1 MASLGD
7 AWVDVHANTDPF
19 EREAPEGIRRGAERA
34 EDDFKDVGEDIGETI
49 TTSMGKEFKESGP
62 KLAKSIE
69 DGIKKQK
76 VRTKV
81 TVEVDKDNNVVRR
94 WVSTITDEV
103 EEAFTKSAAPGGPF
117 TRIGAAISDAIGAG
131 FNVSGKSPLIAFL
144 IPLLGA
150 VVGLILAAV
159 QAAGALVAILIVL
172 PALVGAIALEVGVVM
187 LAFEGVGKAIK
198 GAFAAKNTKE
208 LEEALKGLTPAAQE
222 FVKGLLPLKQF
233 FSDLRKLAQEKFF
246 SELRDILPRIANALG
261 PTFFKGFAALA
272 AQMGRLF
279 RHIGLFFASPVFVDF
294 VKDLFPATIRFLRI
308 FGPGFVAFLTGLIE
322 MVDAA
327 LPFLTS
333 LGQIITGNLMSLGVM
348 FSDIAGDPA
357 FQLWLDDMRNTLE
370 STVELLGQVIA
381 FLGAFMAQLNAS
393 GGVQIIDALAD
404 AFEMLSF
411 ILTSDVGKK
420 AMEGLIHVAILSI
433 QAFTGLL
440 IILIGIFAFWEVM
453 AEFWKNEFIPNFI
466 AGFLAIG
473 DGIINIG
480 QFFWWLWTKIV
491 EFYNNATRTVSG
503 IGKSVADSFIRMRAA
518 IFAAVAQILTNI
530 VNIRARILAAVAGF
544 GSLLFNAGRNIIIGL
559 VNGIKSLFGYL
570 VDTMGWIAGT
580 VRNYWPFSPAKVGPL
595 SGRGDPKFA
604 GQKIIQRLAE
614 GMRMEA
620 PELRNSSVEATSNV
634 TFGPNSIRV
643 GFEGVVPTP
652 QQAATTGSAV
662 GTGILD
668 QLAARNTRLAVRT
681 M

>member
-19 EREAPEGIRRGAERA
+19 EREAERGIRKGAKDA
-34 EDDFKDVGEDIGETI
+34 EDDFKEVGEEIGETI
-49 TTSMGKEFKESGP
+49 TDSMGKEFKESGP
-62 KLAKSIE
+62 KLARSIE
-69 DGIKKQK
+69 DGIKKRK

-103 EEAFTKSAAPGGPF
+103 EEAFTKSTTPGGPF
-117 TRIGAAISDAIGAG
+117 SRIGTGIADAIGAG
-131 FNVSGKSPLIAFL
+131 FNVSGKSPLIVFL

-150 VVGLILAAV
+150 VVGLVLAAV
-159 QAAGALVAILIVL
+159 QAVGALVAILIVI
-172 PALVGAIALEVGVVM
+172 PALIGAIALEVGVVM

-208 LEEALKGLTPAAQE
+208 LQEALKGLTPAAQE

-233 FSDLRKLAQEKFF
+233 FSDLRKLAQENFF
-246 SELRDILPRIANALG
+246 KELRDVIPKIAHALG
-261 PTFFKGFAALA
+261 PSFFKGFAALS

-279 RHIGLFFASPVFVDF
+279 RHIGLFLASPIFVDF
-294 VKDLFPATIRFLRI
+294 IKDLFPATIRFLRI
-308 FGPGFVAFLTGLIE
+308 FGPGFVAFLSGLIE

-333 LGQIITGNLMSLGVM
+333 LGEIITGNLMSLGVM
-348 FSDIAGDPA
+348 FSDIAKDPA

-370 STVELLGQVIA
+370 STFELLGQIIA
-381 FLGAFMAQLNAS
+381 FLGVFMAQLNAS
-393 GGVQIIDALAD
+393 GGQALIDSLVNAVGL
-404 AFEMLSF
+404 LSF
-411 ILTSDVGKK
+411 FFASGVGQK
-420 AMEGLIHVAILSI
+420 AMEGLVDIAIISI
-433 QAFTGLL
+433 KAFTGFI
-440 IILIGIFAFWEVM
+440 IILASIFALLEVIG
-453 AEFWKNEFIPNFI
+453 EYFKNDFIPNLVT
-466 AGFLAIG
+466 GLLAIG

-480 QFFWWLWTKIV
+480 QFFWWLLTKIV

-503 IGKSVADSFIRMRAA
+503 VGKSVADTFIRMRAA
-518 IFAAVAQILTNI
+518 VIAAVVQILTQI
-530 VNIRARILAAVAGF
+530 ISIRGRILAAVAGF
-544 GSLLFNAGRNIIIGL
+544 GSLLFNAGRNIILGL
-559 VNGIKSLFGYL
+559 VNGIKSLFNYL
-570 VDTMGWIAGT
+570 VSTMGWLAQT
-580 VRNYWPFSPAKVGPL
+580 VRSYWPFSPAKTGPL

-604 GQKIIQRLAE
+604 GQKIIQRIAE

-620 PELRNSSVEATSNV
+620 PELRSSSVEATSNI